1 MPGDNLRLLMALPC
15 GKTGDSIASPIGR
28 GKSHIETHVSILRN
42 LITTTRHAGHW
53 QTNLHSIGVD
63 VGVLLLPSS
72 RSSASASARYIRRRC
87 ADTINLRVLNSIPR
101 NKITP
106 GPLFKKVNNGSGVSG
121 SNRALRGTMPQLPR
135 PLQRVQTRPSRPV
148 PSLRAARR
156 SCRKSRCTQAR

>member
-1 MPGDNLRLLMALPC
+1 MPGDNPRLLMALPC
-15 GKTGDSIASPIGR
+15 RKTGDSIAGPIGR
-28 GKSHIETHVSILRN
+28 DKSHIETHVSMLRN

-63 VGVLLLPSS
+63 VGVLLSSS

-87 ADTINLRVLNSIPR
+87 ADAINLRTLNSIPR

-135 PLQRVQTRPSRPV
+135 ALRWVQTRPFPPV